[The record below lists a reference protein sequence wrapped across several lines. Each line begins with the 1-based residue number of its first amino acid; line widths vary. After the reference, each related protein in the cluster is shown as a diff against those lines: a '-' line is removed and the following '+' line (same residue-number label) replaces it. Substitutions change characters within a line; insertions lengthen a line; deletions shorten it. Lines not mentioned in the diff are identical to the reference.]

1 MGRPFKRQKVSRAL
15 PAAVQ
20 VALTEQF
27 ELPPRVVSQLGYI
40 EKAGRFAGRPVRYIC
55 IFDRTLVPEGG
66 RAIRT
71 WDDVMAHRE
80 ALLFEGHI
88 ERDGSVKLL
97 DRRPLKPGETTPPPG
112 P

>member
-1 MGRPFKRQKVSRAL
+1 MRWPFRRREASRVL
-15 PAAVQ
+15 RAAIR
-20 VALTEQF
+20 VAITDQF
-27 ELPPRVVSQLGYI
+27 ELPAEVLSRLGCI
-40 EKAGRFAGRPVRYIC
+40 EKAGRYSGRPVMYIC

-66 RAIRT
+66 RAIRK
-71 WDDVMAHRE
+71 WDDVMAHGE

-88 ERDGSVKLL
+88 EKDGSVKLL